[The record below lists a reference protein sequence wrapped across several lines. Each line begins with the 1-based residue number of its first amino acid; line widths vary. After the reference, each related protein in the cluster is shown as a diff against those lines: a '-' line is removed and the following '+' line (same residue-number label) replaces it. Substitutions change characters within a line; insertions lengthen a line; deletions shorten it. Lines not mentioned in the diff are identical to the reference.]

1 MSDANTELLAQMA
14 KALGDLR
21 ERMVFGGGCA
31 TALLIF
37 GLSRRCA
44 FLLRSLGRSGIVDT
58 VTISYNGEQWRNG
71 GNTAVQIL
79 AFSYEV
85 SSTPFTS
92 PIDTAAEPN
101 GGWTGFAAACCLRL
115 PGPWRFIVAP
125 QTRPSRPRS

>member
-58 VTISYNGEQWRNG
+58 VTISKATISKTSFR
-71 GNTAVQIL
+71 
-79 AFSYEV
+79 
-85 SSTPFTS
+85 SST
-92 PIDTAAEPN
+92 D
-101 GGWTGFAAACCLRL
+101 GR
-115 PGPWRFIVAP
+115 R
-125 QTRPSRPRS
+125 